1 MPLNGSLEASSI
13 YISLNARSQPETY
26 VGPPLTQLLRLF
38 LSNSVADS
46 PQHWG
51 LLLTDLHTNPVLHHA
66 SNRIGPWTYEQK
78 TADPEQSVTLIVLL
92 LVDKVKNHSR
102 AREVIK
108 GIPADGNPSQRT
120 GESFSCRIWAK
131 DVLVSLHECG
141 EIVLPKNIGR
151 IKMIIFFMH
160 SKY

>member
-26 VGPPLTQLLRLF
+26 
-38 LSNSVADS
+38 
-46 PQHWG
+46 HWG

-141 EIVLPKNIGR
+141 EIVLPKNIDELESMAVQNGLEYAPSAESGQGATVINNR
-151 IKMIIFFMH
+151 
-160 SKY
+160 S